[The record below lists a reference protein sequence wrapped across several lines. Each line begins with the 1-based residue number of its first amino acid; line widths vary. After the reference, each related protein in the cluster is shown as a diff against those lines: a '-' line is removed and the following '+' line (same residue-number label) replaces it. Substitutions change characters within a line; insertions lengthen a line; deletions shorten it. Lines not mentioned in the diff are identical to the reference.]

1 MLKKVIGF
9 IFLLGLVVVLWL
21 GFELKTSVVNVDKT
35 VTIRVRNNWTMDSLA
50 NVLENKAGLEN
61 KEGLKTWAVRLKYT
75 EVKPCFLDVL
85 PGDDLWS
92 IIKRLKSLRK
102 QVLMVVINPEF
113 DMDKLIKAVSGKIE
127 VDSAELAAALSSDS
141 IMGEYGLNK
150 YNWQVLFIP
159 NSYEFY
165 VSTDL
170 QGFFAKMKKEQDLFW
185 TKERLALAEGL
196 GYTKME
202 VVNIASIVTKESH
215 MKNEQT
221 DIAGVYINRLKKG
234 MKLQADP
241 TVNFAKGKGGRVYYK
256 DLNIQSAYNTYQN
269 VGLPPGPICI
279 PSPSSIDAVLNYQG
293 HKYLF
298 FCAKEDFSGYHNF
311 AETYSQHQANAARWS
326 AALDKEKQDK
336 AELN

>member
-1 MLKKVIGF
+1 MLKKIAGF
-9 IFLLGLVVVLWL
+9 IFLLGLVVALWL
-21 GFELKTSVVNVDKT
+21 GFELKTSVVNVDKI
-35 VTIRVRNNWTMDSLA
+35 VTIRLRSNWSMDSLA
-50 NVLENKAGLEN
+50 NVLENEAGLEN
-61 KEGLKTWAVRLKYT
+61 KEGFKTWATRLKYT

-113 DMDKLIKAVSGKIE
+113 DMDKLIKAVSGKIQ

>member
-1 MLKKVIGF
+1 MLKKIAGF
-9 IFLLGLVVVLWL
+9 IFLLGLVVALWL
-21 GFELKTSVVNVDKT
+21 GFELKTSVVNVDKI
-35 VTIRVRNNWTMDSLA
+35 VTIRLRSNWSMDSLA
-50 NVLENKAGLEN
+50 NVLENEAGLEN
-61 KEGLKTWAVRLKYT
+61 KEGFKTWATRLKYT

-113 DMDKLIKAVSGKIE
+113 VMDKLIKAVSGKIQ

>member
-1 MLKKVIGF
+1 MLKKIAGF
-9 IFLLGLVVVLWL
+9 IFLLGLVVALWL
-21 GFELKTSVVNVDKT
+21 GFELKTSVVNVDKI
-35 VTIRVRNNWTMDSLA
+35 VTIRLRSNWSMDSLA
-50 NVLENKAGLEN
+50 NVLENEAGLEN
-61 KEGLKTWAVRLKYT
+61 KEGFKTWATRLKYT

-85 PGDDLWS
+85 PGDDLLS

-113 DMDKLIKAVSGKIE
+113 DMDKLIKAVSGKIQ

>member
-1 MLKKVIGF
+1 MLKKIAGF
-9 IFLLGLVVVLWL
+9 IFLSGLVIVLWL
-21 GFELKTSVVNVDKT
+21 GFELKTAVVNLDET
-35 VTIRVRNNWTMDSLA
+35 ITIRVRSHWTMDSLA
-50 NVLENKAGLEN
+50 NALENKAGFEN
-61 KEGLKTWAVRLKYT
+61 KEGLKSWATRLKYT
-75 EVKPCFLDVL
+75 EVKPCFLEVY
-85 PGDDLWS
+85 PGDDLWTL
-92 IIKRLKSLRK
+92 IERLKSLRK

-127 VDSAELAAALSSDS
+127 VDSAELTAALSSDS

-165 VSTDL
+165 VSTDI
-170 QGFFAKMKKEQDLFW
+170 QGFLAKMKKEHDRFW
-185 TKERLALAEGL
+185 TKERQALAAGQ

-215 MKNEQT
+215 MTNEQT

-279 PSPSSIDAVLNYQG
+279 PSPSSIDAVLHYRG

-311 AETYSQHQANAARWS
+311 AETYREHQINAARWS
-326 AALDKEKQDK
+326 AALNEQKRNK
-336 AELN
+336 ADLN

>member
-1 MLKKVIGF
+1 MLKKIAGF
-9 IFLLGLVVVLWL
+9 IFLLGLVVALWL
-21 GFELKTSVVNVDKT
+21 GFELKTSVVNVDKI
-35 VTIRVRNNWTMDSLA
+35 VTIRLRSNWYMDSLA
-50 NVLENKAGLEN
+50 NVLENEAGLEN
-61 KEGLKTWAVRLKYT
+61 KEGFKTWATRLKYT

-113 DMDKLIKAVSGKIE
+113 DMDKLIKAVSGKIQ

>member
-1 MLKKVIGF
+1 MLKKIAGF
-9 IFLLGLVVVLWL
+9 IFLLGLVVALWL
-21 GFELKTSVVNVDKT
+21 GFELKTSVVNVDKI
-35 VTIRVRNNWTMDSLA
+35 VTIRLRSNWSMDSLA
-50 NVLENKAGLEN
+50 NVLENEAGLEN
-61 KEGLKTWAVRLKYT
+61 KEGFKTWATRLKYT
-75 EVKPCFLDVL
+75 DVKPCFLDVL

-113 DMDKLIKAVSGKIE
+113 VMDKLIKAVSGKIQ

-215 MKNEQT
+215 MKN
-221 DIAGVYINRLKKG
+221 
-234 MKLQADP
+234 
-241 TVNFAKGKGGRVYYK
+241 
-256 DLNIQSAYNTYQN
+256 
-269 VGLPPGPICI
+269 
-279 PSPSSIDAVLNYQG
+279 
-293 HKYLF
+293 
-298 FCAKEDFSGYHNF
+298 
-311 AETYSQHQANAARWS
+311 
-326 AALDKEKQDK
+326 
-336 AELN
+336 